1 MAKVLWPEQAIDDL
15 DQIIQY
21 IQQFDPAA
29 ARDIRAK
36 LFQLGES
43 LADFPNRGRPA
54 SGGAREL
61 ATVPPYVLRYR
72 VEGDLVVIVHV
83 HHGRRRPV
91 TR

>member
-43 LADFPNRGRPA
+43 LAPTVAVPHQEVRANWRLFLPTCSAIA
-54 SGGAREL
+54 SK
-61 ATVPPYVLRYR
+61 
-72 VEGDLVVIVHV
+72 VIS
-83 HHGRRRPV
+83 
-91 TR
+91 